1 MFLKQ
6 QAPVLATFVP
16 KENSLMSPDYR
27 IAKIVPAGSTMM
39 SATTRNATNALLE
52 GSNRMR
58 GKLDVETPP
67 QRSTPMLRNAA

>member
-6 QAPVLATFVP
+6 QAPVLATFAP
-16 KENSLMSPDYR
+16 KENSLMPPDYR
-27 IAKIVPAGSTMM
+27 SANIAPAGSTMM